1 MPHEPSTGTAARA
14 LALAYAYLNRRERTT
29 SEVRGHL
36 CGKGFDDAT
45 VDAALTEL
53 VEEGTLDDTR
63 FARLFTADKRELERW
78 GTDRIRRTLLQR
90 GLDPETVSA
99 ALQEDDGDQRHSFA
113 AELGRAVE
121 LLRRRFPS
129 PPDNRR
135 DRDRA
140 LGMLVRKG
148 YELEL
153 ALDALAA
160 YARGD

>member
-1 MPHEPSTGTAARA
+1 MPHEPSTGDATRA

-36 CGKGFDDAT
+36 SGKGFDTA
-45 VDAALTEL
+45 AIEEALTEL
-53 VEEGTLDDTR
+53 VEQGTLDDTR

-78 GTDRIRRTLLQR
+78 GTERIRRTLLGR
-90 GLDPETVSA
+90 GLDPETISA
-99 ALQEDDGDQRHSFA
+99 ALLDDDGDEGRSFA
-113 AELGRAVE
+113 GELGRALE

-129 PPDNRR
+129 PPESRR

-153 ALDALAA
+153 ALDALAV
-160 YARGD
+160 YAHGE